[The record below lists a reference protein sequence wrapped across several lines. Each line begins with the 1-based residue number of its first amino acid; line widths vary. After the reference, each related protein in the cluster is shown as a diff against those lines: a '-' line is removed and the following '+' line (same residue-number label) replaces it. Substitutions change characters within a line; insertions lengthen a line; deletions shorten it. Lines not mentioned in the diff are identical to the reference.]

1 MKAIEISGDPFIG
14 FLRNKFETLKSNNPR
29 YSLRAF
35 AGKIEIDPSS
45 LSKVFAGKKSLSEE
59 TRAHCLKK
67 AGASKKEIDVIMKK
81 GSNEP
86 LSHTIIPEDVFEVL
100 GNWRYFAVLE
110 FLRISNEDTTL
121 FKLLKKKLD
130 LDKDEA
136 QTILS
141 TLERI
146 GFIEYKAGV
155 YEVLKPNNSWSTA
168 GGDTSLLRRK
178 MQKDILERSMN
189 ALENV
194 PMDQREHGSLLVA
207 IDKKRLPEFKEALRR
222 TRLELSDFFQST
234 TEYNEIYQFQMS
246 FYPVTSLENT

>member
-1 MKAIEISGDPFIG
+1 MRATEITGDPFIA
-14 FLRNKFETLKSNNPR
+14 FLRNKFEATKAVNPR
-29 YSLRAF
+29 FSLRAF
-35 AGKIEIDPSS
+35 AAKIEIDPSS
-45 LSKVFAGKKSLSEE
+45 LSKVFSGKKSLSEE
-59 TRAHCLKK
+59 TRANCLKK
-67 AGASKKEIDVIMKK
+67 AGATKKEIDFIMKK
-81 GSNEP
+81 GTNEP
-86 LSHTIIPEDVFEVL
+86 LSHTVIPDDVFSML

-155 YEVLKPNNSWSTA
+155 YELLKPNNSWSTA

-178 MQKDILERSMN
+178 MQKDILERSIV

-194 PMDQREHGSLLVA
+194 PMEDREHGSLLVA

-234 TEYNEIYQFQMS
+234 TDYNEIYQFQMS
-246 FYPVTSLENT
+246 FYPVTTLE